1 MSIDGGR
8 FYWERNSDE
17 KVKGIVIIF
26 AWISIDESELKN
38 YVHLYASLGWNSLV
52 CLADFAT
59 LYIPEKATSLAYSL
73 LRQLVEELRCRP
85 CPVVVAAFSGGSK
98 ACMYKFFQ
106 IVKGRSEA
114 QVNLED
120 SQLVINCISGQIYDS
135 CPVDFTAD
143 FGTQFAVPPTIL
155 KLPGS
160 TKLLSLVAKGF
171 TSGLDALFITR
182 FGSQRSE
189 YWRTLYSSVSFGAP
203 FLILCSENDD
213 IAPYQSVC
221 KFAHSLQDMG
231 ADIKM
236 IMWKGSCHAALNVL
250 FGFLPQLCGYTVG
263 SNFLLVPCFERV
275 HQTFYRHLAGLYKSD
290 PIQYGIAI
298 DQLLAHAASVFT
310 SRIKKLVERNG
321 LDDMHDE
328 ISHLICDLQN
338 AAADSNGSFRR
349 VAGGPNDH
357 FFLPSSSDRQ
367 NVSDSG
373 SSSEER
379 KDLPIWPNPS
389 LSAHTVLGQILF
401 DACVPKNVEGW
412 DVKYTSSLKC
422 QPFSSARKH
431 SPLNAIKYFRR
442 SRL

>member
-8 FYWERNSDE
+8 IYWDLNERNSNK

-26 AWISIDESELKN
+26 AWISIRETELKN
-38 YVHLYASLGWNSLV
+38 YVNLYGSLGWNSIV

-73 LRQLVEELRCRP
+73 LRELVEELRCRP
-85 CPVVVAAFSGGSK
+85 CPVVVAALSGGSK

-143 FGTQFAVPPTIL
+143 FGTQFAASPTIL
-155 KLPGS
+155 KFPGS

-221 KFAHSLQDMG
+221 KFAHGLQDMG
-231 ADIKM
+231 VDVKM
-236 IMWKGSCHAALNVL
+236 MTWKSSCHV
-250 FGFLPQLCGYTVG
+250 
-263 SNFLLVPCFERV
+263 
-275 HQTFYRHLAGLYKSD
+275 GLYESD
-290 PIQYGIAI
+290 PIQYSVAI
-298 DQLLAHAASVFT
+298 NQLLVHSVSVFI
-310 SRIKKLVERNG
+310 SRIKKLGEING

-338 AAADSNGSFRR
+338 AAADSNGSLRR

-357 FFLPSSSDRQ
+357 FFLPSSSEHQ
-367 NVSDSG
+367 NVSASG
-373 SSSEER
+373 SFSNER
-379 KDLPIWPNPS
+379 KDLPNWPNPS

-401 DACVPKNVEGW
+401 DACVPKNIEGW
-412 DVKYTSSLKC
+412 DVKYTSSLKG
-422 QPFSSARKH
+422 QPFSSARKP
-431 SPLNAIKYFRR
+431 SSLNALKYLRR